1 MSKLVTSE
9 GEILV
14 PGIKEL
20 VAPLT
25 DEERKRY
32 DVINFSVKVGD
43 DLIPQLDADDQDID
57 DAVGASVA
65 LSDDKA
71 TTVSLAG
78 DSTDSSSWAACA
90 TPACLSTVSRAPSV
104 CLLLILLL
112 TSAAPGCKT
121 VIPAAVH
128 GR

>member
-32 DVINFSVKVGD
+32 DVINFSVKVRD
-43 DLIPQLDADDQDID
+43 TSYHSIADSQDID

-71 TTVSLAG
+71 TTVSRKKC
-78 DSTDSSSWAACA
+78 SN
-90 TPACLSTVSRAPSV
+90 
-104 CLLLILLL
+104 
-112 TSAAPGCKT
+112 
-121 VIPAAVH
+121 
-128 GR
+128 